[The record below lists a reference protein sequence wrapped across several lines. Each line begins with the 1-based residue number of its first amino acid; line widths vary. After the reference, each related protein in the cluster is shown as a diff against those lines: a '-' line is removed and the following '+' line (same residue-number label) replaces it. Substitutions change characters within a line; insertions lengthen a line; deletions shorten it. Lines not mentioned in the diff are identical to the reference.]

1 MTPPPDGNWPLRLPA
16 ATPDRAGMTCR
27 LTWLLPDGA
36 LVLKGEPLCEAVP
49 EAAPPGGTE
58 PLLLQSPAPG
68 QLSRLAAAAG
78 GLPPGTLVGELS
90 SGADLER
97 QLRPRAAA
105 ALTALRAPRTPAADR
120 QTAARFA
127 GLTRQLLA
135 LEADV
140 TRLRRRFPA
149 AEPPAA
155 GGLSLPDGA
164 AIRTAAALRDAL
176 ADPAQPE
183 PRPGGSLPAADCR
196 ILCEVLRALTET
208 GTAPRG
214 EAAGWLA
221 TLSALERLYDARIRE
236 YREAGADLP
245 PELLEGTL
253 RLWQDLKH
261 ERLRVLE
268 TR

>member
-16 ATPDRAGMTCR
+16 ATPGRAGMTYR

-36 LVLKGEPLCEAVP
+36 LVLKDEPLCEAIP
-49 EAAPPGGTE
+49 EAAPPGGAK
-58 PLLLQSPAPG
+58 PLRLQSPAPG

-78 GLPPGTLVGELS
+78 SLPPGTLVGELS

-105 ALTALRAPRTPAADR
+105 ALTALRTPRTPVADQ

-135 LEADV
+135 LEADAA
-140 TRLRRRFPA
+140 RLRRRFPA
-149 AEPPAA
+149 AEPPVA
-155 GGLSLPDGA
+155 GGLSVPEGTV
-164 AIRTAAALRDAL
+164 IRAAAALRDAL
-176 ADPAQPE
+176 ADPGRPE
-183 PRPGGSLPAADCR
+183 PRPTALPAADCR

-221 TLSALERLYDARIRE
+221 ALSALERLYDARIRE
-236 YREAGADLP
+236 YREAGAELP